1 MRCRD
6 LDSVDVNVA
15 NFLDLELLNIF
26 DMATLIGVLE
36 YSHMYHPELTY
47 SPFRAALSTLEI
59 VYGALKDKGAL
70 VLAIENKFGLKY
82 FSGAK
87 EDHSGRV
94 FDSIQGYPRLDS
106 AVTFS
111 AAEIEDLLQKAGF
124 SAVNFYLPFPDYKL
138 ASTIIN
144 GDDILAENYL
154 HNWIDTPFQDRC
166 SGQRSMLFNESLVTR
181 ELIKGKML
189 KDLSNSFLVIAYKG
203 DKEEVVRHL
212 GMAKQSWIAK
222 HYSLDRHP
230 SHCKKVTLKK
240 SPEESL
246 VIENTHAVAE
256 PGEEK
261 NSSDI
266 FKQNLSDEIFFR
278 GDQLLFSVF
287 EIMAQNDAD
296 PKFLKLIESLIQFLL
311 DNYSSGKEDA
321 MGVPL
326 LRGDTYDITF
336 WNIIV
341 EEGTGKWRV
350 IDREWTFN
358 GLIPVDFV
366 VWRNLF
372 HLILRYNSYFP
383 DPFDNKTAKTFTIQC
398 IRSFYPAFDEDRYD
412 KAHEMDNYFQ
422 HYVGHGKLPCAIDQL
437 PVCRPFEQHYK
448 GQPELLPDSTGN
460 ENQYEGELIKDNALV
475 SIIIPVFN
483 KVEFTK
489 QCIENLALNTAYKPY
504 EVIIIDNSSSD
515 GTGEFLESLEGDVK
529 IITNDTNF
537 GFARSNNQGAKV
549 AKGKYL
555 MFLNN
560 DTIPQPGWLD
570 NMVKIMKERPDVA
583 VVGSKLIYPDNT
595 IQHAGV
601 AFDVTDSSVRLSHIY
616 KGFDKEHK
624 AVNYIREM
632 NAVTAACMLVRKNL
646 FLNIGMFDEGF
657 LNGYEDVDFCLRVRE
672 MGNKIIYNSESEL
685 YHYEETTEGRFLYG
699 ERNDRHF
706 LSKWQGKIKSDL
718 QDKLKEDGFRHEYTP
733 EMRCVYISIA
743 AEEDHEG
750 KNKNSNC
757 SCNNKDCRA
766 TLNAEDIL
774 GRDTSALKKV
784 AIIRGANLNQWEMQN
799 YESLQGS
806 FDITAYAT
814 NQTIFDISNINLP
827 VIQLPF
833 KHQGLLME
841 LEGLENSLSDKD
853 LVFCADITFKFSAQA
868 VCAKQQSGC
877 KVVCLEWENIPYIYE
892 EYEEVHH
899 IKETVRNGAD
909 HFIAVTERAKEALM
923 IEGVPEEKID
933 VIPMGVDLNVF
944 RPVQDGLE
952 AERRKL
958 GLNEDDMVV
967 LFIGRMVWEKGIY
980 DFLHASARI
989 CRDSMLNEKRIRFLI
1004 VGKGPELEG
1013 ARERAR
1019 ALGISSSI
1027 IFIEEYPYKDMYKL
1041 HNIADFF
1048 VLPSIS
1054 TRIWQ
1059 EQFGMV
1065 LIESM
1070 ACGTPVISTYS
1081 GSIPEVVGD
1090 GGVLVQPND
1099 HLSLYHAMK
1108 ELITNKDTLDDL
1120 AQKALKRAETL
1131 FDSAKTADKVKA
1143 VFNKVMSRKT
1153 EAEMN
1158 EETHAKGVAY
1168 WEQGKKEKAFS
1179 IVCEVFGKDSD
1190 NINVLNSIF
1199 RMGME
1204 LKKYETVEKSI
1215 KEYLQCHPA
1224 NLEALALLAETLICL
1239 GKTDQAKAEL
1249 KKIMIFDTQNGRA
1262 KLLLNQI
1269 EEKKNSVKQL
1279 S

>member
-1 MRCRD
+1 
-6 LDSVDVNVA
+6 
-15 NFLDLELLNIF
+15 
-26 DMATLIGVLE
+26 
-36 YSHMYHPELTY
+36 
-47 SPFRAALSTLEI
+47 
-59 VYGALKDKGAL
+59 
-70 VLAIENKFGLKY
+70 
-82 FSGAK
+82 
-87 EDHSGRV
+87 
-94 FDSIQGYPRLDS
+94 
-106 AVTFS
+106 
-111 AAEIEDLLQKAGF
+111 
-124 SAVNFYLPFPDYKL
+124 
-138 ASTIIN
+138 
-144 GDDILAENYL
+144 
-154 HNWIDTPFQDRC
+154 
-166 SGQRSMLFNESLVTR
+166 
-181 ELIKGKML
+181 
-189 KDLSNSFLVIAYKG
+189 
-203 DKEEVVRHL
+203 
-212 GMAKQSWIAK
+212 
-222 HYSLDRHP
+222 
-230 SHCKKVTLKK
+230 
-240 SPEESL
+240 
-246 VIENTHAVAE
+246 
-256 PGEEK
+256 
-261 NSSDI
+261 
-266 FKQNLSDEIFFR
+266 
-278 GDQLLFSVF
+278 
-287 EIMAQNDAD
+287 
-296 PKFLKLIESLIQFLL
+296 
-311 DNYSSGKEDA
+311 
-321 MGVPL
+321 
-326 LRGDTYDITF
+326 
-336 WNIIV
+336 
-341 EEGTGKWRV
+341 
-350 IDREWTFN
+350 
-358 GLIPVDFV
+358 
-366 VWRNLF
+366 
-372 HLILRYNSYFP
+372 
-383 DPFDNKTAKTFTIQC
+383 
-398 IRSFYPAFDEDRYD
+398 
-412 KAHEMDNYFQ
+412 
-422 HYVGHGKLPCAIDQL
+422 
-437 PVCRPFEQHYK
+437 
-448 GQPELLPDSTGN
+448 
-460 ENQYEGELIKDNALV
+460 
-475 SIIIPVFN
+475 
-483 KVEFTK
+483 
-489 QCIENLALNTAYKPY
+489 
-504 EVIIIDNSSSD
+504 
-515 GTGEFLESLEGDVK
+515 
-529 IITNDTNF
+529 
-537 GFARSNNQGAKV
+537 
-549 AKGKYL
+549 
-555 MFLNN
+555 
-560 DTIPQPGWLD
+560 
-570 NMVKIMKERPDVA
+570 
-583 VVGSKLIYPDNT
+583 
-595 IQHAGV
+595 V

-685 YHYEETTEGRFLYG
+685 YHYEETTEGRLLYG

-706 LSKWQGKIKSDL
+706 LSKWQGKIKPDL

-743 AEEDHEG
+743 AEEDNEG

-757 SCNNKDCRA
+757 SCNNKDRPA

-841 LEGLENSLSDKD
+841 MEGLEDSLADKD
-853 LVFCADITFKFSAQA
+853 LVFSADITFKFSAQA
-868 VCAKQQSGC
+868 VNAKQKSGC
-877 KVVCLEWENIPYIYE
+877 KIVCLEWENIPYIYE

-958 GLNEDDMVV
+958 GINEDDMVV

-980 DFLHASARI
+980 DFLHAAARI
-989 CRDSMLNEKRIRFLI
+989 CRDNMFNEKRIRYLI

-1013 ARERAR
+1013 ARERAGV
-1019 ALGISSSI
+1019 LGISSST
-1027 IFIEEYPYKDMYKL
+1027 IFIEEYPYEDMYKL

-1054 TRIWQ
+1054 TRTWQ

-1081 GSIPEVVGD
+1081 GSIPEVVGE

-1099 HLSLYHAMK
+1099 HLSLYQAIK

-1179 IVCEVFGKDSD
+1179 MVCEIFGKDPD
-1190 NINVLNSIF
+1190 NKNVLNSIF
-1199 RMGME
+1199 KMGME
-1204 LKKYETVEKSI
+1204 LEKYETVEKSI

-1224 NLEALALLAETLICL
+1224 NLEALALMAEILICL
-1239 GKTDQAKAEL
+1239 GKREQAKAEL
-1249 KKIMIFDTQNGRA
+1249 KKIMIFDPQNGIA